1 MQKLDTEF
9 DIKADTGYFDKYP
22 AEYPV
27 GYTSNRI
34 SGLIQAIVKVE
45 YPVHSCTDIF

>member
-9 DIKADTGYFDKYP
+9 DIKADTGYFDRY
-22 AEYPV
+22 AENSA

-34 SGLIQAIVKVE
+34 SGRIQAIVKVE